1 MTDGNPDFIG
11 PIMPDGVAAIRA
23 AMKRKARISFEETGA
38 TGEPVNSGRKT
49 AKPKVDGAEKS
60 TPRQRGFSVDQ
71 INREYALVLIGQKAV
86 IVREQ
91 GEGPIEDRLRILL
104 IDAFKHKFSNRFTE
118 IVDRAGNIKAVSYA
132 VAWLQHRKRRDFDG
146 IEFYPDP
153 QNTPNAPR
161 YLNLW
166 RGFAMKPAAK
176 VNGYAIF
183 DDHLLTNVCNGDRQL
198 YLWVFG
204 WFAHLVQRPRER
216 PGTSLVFRGKMGTG
230 KTKIGEVFGSLFPAH
245 YFMVDDPRYIVG
257 QFNSHMASCLL
268 LQAEEAVWAGDKAAE
283 GRLKGL
289 ITSKFQM
296 IEAKGIDPIRLENYV
311 RLIMTS
317 NEDWVVPA
325 GKDERRFCVLDVDPR
340 CAQNHQYFREM
351 DDELDNGGREAL
363 LHDLLAFDLSSV
375 DLWTIPKTHAL
386 LEQKLRSFDPVES
399 WWFERLTA
407 GAITHKLDQ
416 WPASVPSEDLYD
428 DFVATAEKV
437 GVRRKAEQTAF
448 GMKLR
453 KLCPGLVRKRVLVDV
468 GVGVTK
474 RVWGYQLPPLD
485 EARDQLE
492 AIMGQ
497 TLNWGDET

>member
-1 MTDGNPDFIG
+1 MTEFVPD
-11 PIMPDGVAAIRA
+11 PRVADALS
-23 AMKRKARISFEETGA
+23 KARHVKVSLKTGDSA
-38 TGEPVNSGRKT
+38 EPVSEPKR
-49 AKPKVDGAEKS
+49 AKKARTKGDSADKPPV
-60 TPRQRGFSVDQ
+60 RMLGFSVDD
-71 INREYALVLIGQKAV
+71 INQEYALVLIGQKAV

-91 GEGPIEDRLRILL
+91 EVGPIEDRMRILL
-104 IDAFKHKFSNRFTE
+104 IDAFKHKFSNKFTE
-118 IVDRAGNIKAVSYA
+118 ILDRSGNIKQVTYA
-132 VAWLQHRKRRDFDG
+132 AAWLQHKERRDFDG

-153 QNTPNAPR
+153 EGAKNAPR

-166 RGFAMKPAAK
+166 RGFAVQPAPK
-176 VNGYAIF
+176 DHGYTVF
-183 DDHLLTNVCNGDRQL
+183 EDHLLTNVCNGDLELFR
-198 YLWVFG
+198 WVFG

-289 ITSKFQM
+289 VTSKFQM

-325 GKDERRFCVLDVDPR
+325 GKDERRFAVLDVHPR
-340 CAQNHQYFREM
+340 CAQNHAYFAEM
-351 DDELDNGGREAL
+351 DQELDNGGREAL
-363 LHDLLAFDLSSV
+363 LHDLLAFDLSKV
-375 DLWTIPKTHAL
+375 DLWTIPKTAAL
-386 LEQKLRSFDPVES
+386 LEQKLRSFDPIES
-399 WWFERLTA
+399 WWFERLTE
-407 GAITHKLDQ
+407 GHITHKQQQ
-416 WPASVPSEDLYD
+416 WPQSVSSEDLYED
-428 DFVATAEKV
+428 YVATAEKI

-453 KLCPGLVRKRVLVDV
+453 KLCPGILRRRISTDAEIGIV
-468 GVGVTK
+468 K
-474 RVWGYQLPPLD
+474 RVWGYQLPTLA

-492 AIMGQ
+492 ELMGQ
-497 TLNWGDET
+497 PLAWGDDT